1 MYHHGAGIPAWAAQP
16 QNPSDHITVPW
27 LGLLGKTHVN
37 FVDELSTP
45 KEGEALSFSAG
56 GSSTSL
62 AQVSLLLGVTRA
74 DLCSL
79 EGASGSTSLSAGST
93 CSLSLLGPRALALL
107 PPALPRAFHLS
118 WRFSPGWELP
128 LEPLRVCPA
137 SVQQVVPDA
146 LCVQCQGGRGAHS
159 VLCLCS
165 ALIPLLLPCPTAC
178 LQVLQRM
185 HVHLYEYVQGHR

>member
-1 MYHHGAGIPAWAAQP
+1 M
-16 QNPSDHITVPW
+16 PW
-27 LGLLGKTHVN
+27 LGLLGKTNVN

-45 KEGEALSFSAG
+45 KEGEALFFPAG

-79 EGASGSTSLSAGST
+79 EGASGSSSLSAGSAR
-93 CSLSLLGPRALALL
+93 SLSLLGPRALALL
-107 PPALPRAFHLS
+107 PPALPRAFHLFR
-118 WRFSPGWELP
+118 RFSPGWELP

-137 SVQQVVPDA
+137 SSVQQVVPDA

-165 ALIPLLLPCPTAC
+165 ALIPLLLPHPTAC
-178 LQVLQRM
+178 LQVPQCM
-185 HVHLYEYVQGHR
+185 HVHPYEYVQGHR